1 MKKKVA
7 IIGSG
12 IAGLTLAN
20 LLKINS
26 NFEFIVYEK
35 RDILNLEEG
44 FGLQLSVN
52 SISILNKI
60 GFNQLNKNEKYHP
73 SKLDFYSIN
82 YDKICDLDLTTFN
95 SAKDKYTTLKRS
107 ILIKF
112 LKEKLLSNSIIF
124 RKEINYVEQKN
135 GKINIHFIDGL
146 SDKVDYL
153 IVADG
158 VFSNTKSVIENF
170 FLKPSYYG
178 AIAIRTQIKTQDIP
192 NFDSNNIS
200 LVMGSN
206 AHVTL
211 YPINQQKELNLVC
224 IIRKKSEGNDSTKT
238 TLENTILKE
247 NKNLINLFKG
257 DLKSWPIYTSSKPI
271 KSIYKNVFYIGDAF
285 YTFPPTM
292 AQGASQGIEAAN
304 EIFGLIIDHHQ
315 DIQNE
320 YFNNRAERTSLI
332 NKRSKFNYFGF
343 HISNSLLKI
352 FRNKLLKHLVKN
364 KNFIHTYL
372 GKIYNKKTLNIFR

>member
-20 LLKINS
+20 LLKTNS

-35 RDILNLEEG
+35 RDILNVEEG

-60 GFNQLNKNEKYHP
+60 GFNQLNKDEKYHP
-73 SKLDFYSIN
+73 SQLDFYSIN
-82 YDKICDLDLTTFN
+82 YNKICDLDLTSFN
-95 SAKDKYTTLKRS
+95 STNDKYTTLKRS

-158 VFSNTKSVIENF
+158 VFSNTKSVIEKF
-170 FLKPSYYG
+170 FFKPSYYG
-178 AIAIRTQIKTQDIP
+178 AIAIRAQIKTQDIS

-206 AHVTL
+206 AHIVL
-211 YPINQQKELNLVC
+211 YPINQQKEINLVC
-224 IIRKKSEGNDSTKT
+224 IIRKKIGGNDSIKT
-238 TLENTILKE
+238 ILENTIFQE

-257 DLKSWPIYTSSKPI
+257 DLKSWPIYVSGKPI
-271 KSIYKNVFYIGDAF
+271 KSIYKNVLYIGDAF
-285 YTFPPTM
+285 YTFSPTI

-304 EIFGLIIDHHQ
+304 EIFKLISNHHQ

-320 YFNNRAERTSLI
+320 YFNNRIKRINLI
-332 NKRSKFNYFGF
+332 NKRSKLNYFGF
-343 HISNSLLKI
+343 HISNPLIKI
-352 FRNKLLKHLVKN
+352 FRNEFLKHLVKS
-364 KNFIHTYL
+364 KKFINSYL
-372 GKIYNKKTLNIFR
+372 GKIYK